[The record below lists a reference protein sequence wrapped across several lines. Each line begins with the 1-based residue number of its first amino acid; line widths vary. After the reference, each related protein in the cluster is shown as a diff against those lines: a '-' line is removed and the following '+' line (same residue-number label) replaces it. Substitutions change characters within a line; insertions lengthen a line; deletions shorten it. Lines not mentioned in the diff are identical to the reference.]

1 MSKALVLALLLLPIT
16 LSADDDLKSI
26 EWMTEVFPPYNF
38 YDADNT
44 LQGISVEI
52 VEALFNTLGIQKSRR
67 DIIVYPWARGYQMVQ
82 KPGLKNILF
91 ATTRSKEREEKFKWF
106 GPIGIIENNNIS
118 IFGKSDSPLIE
129 RHNLKNFRFSSV
141 RSDVSNQMLLKHGVP
156 KDNLMLASSISQVI
170 ELLMAPNRVDFA
182 ACERSGFLHTI
193 VADGKYEVSQFK
205 EVATLEVG
213 EAWFAVNKSIDESVV
228 KKLQRA
234 LDKVKKD
241 PALKT
246 TLKNKFMFDMN

>member
-1 MSKALVLALLLLPIT
+1 MSKALILALLLLPIT
-16 LSADDDLKSI
+16 LFADDDLKSI

-52 VEALFNTLGIQKSRR
+52 TEALFNTLGIQKNRR

-91 ATTRSKEREEKFKWF
+91 SMSRTKEREDKVKWF
-106 GPIGIIENNNIS
+106 GPIGKITVS
-118 IFGKSDSPLIE
+118 VFGKSDSPLIE

-141 RSDVSNQMLLKHGVP
+141 RSDVSHQMLLKHGVP
-156 KDNLMLASSISQVI
+156 KDNLMLASSISQI
-170 ELLMAPNRVDFA
+170 IDLLMTPNRVDFA
-182 ACERSGFLHTI
+182 ACERGGFLHTI

-213 EAWFAVNKSIDESVV
+213 EAWFAVNKSIDENVV

-246 TLKNKFMFDMN
+246 TLKKKFMFDMN